1 MLRKTY
7 KVNIPVKSLNEST
20 LQKKENNSLKD
31 RPKTWIADLHLTVSD
46 DNVLQTSNGWLSD
59 KHINASQFIMK
70 SQFPNFEGFMDTLLV
85 SCGKVRNPIEKDGVQ
100 IHNLNIKHWV
110 MSAFMNG
117 TLTVYDSLYLNFSAS
132 LVEQLKAVYPHLSKA
147 HQTPL

>member
-7 KVNIPVKSLNEST
+7 KVNIPVKRFNEST

-46 DNVLQTSNGWLSD
+46 ENVLQTSNGWLSD
-59 KHINASQFIMK
+59 KHINVSQFIMK
-70 SQFPNFEGFMDTLLV
+70 SQFPNLEGFMDTFLV

-100 IHNLNIKHWV
+100 IHNPNIKHWV
-110 MSAFMNG
+110 MSAFING
-117 TLTVYDSLYLNFSAS
+117 TL
-132 LVEQLKAVYPHLSKA
+132 
-147 HQTPL
+147 

>member
-7 KVNIPVKSLNEST
+7 KVNIPVKRFNEST

-46 DNVLQTSNGWLSD
+46 ENVLQTSNGWLSD

-70 SQFPNFEGFMDTLLV
+70 SQFPNLEGFMDTLLV
-85 SCGKVRNPIEKDGVQ
+85 SCGKIEIPLKSMEY
-100 IHNLNIKHWV
+100 KYT
-110 MSAFMNG
+110 
-117 TLTVYDSLYLNFSAS
+117 TLISSTG
-132 LVEQLKAVYPHLSKA
+132 
-147 HQTPL
+147 